1 MDSSSVGVIVAR
13 GASKRVPRKVIRPLL
28 GVPLLVWAARAA
40 QQSNLDQII
49 LSTEDEEIAE
59 IAREWG
65 INVPFLRPKSLSYD
79 YVSPDEV
86 IVHALDTLIE
96 QSSKKYEYVA
106 LIQPTAP
113 FIVPE
118 SINECLKQIKST
130 NSSCCFLARYA
141 SELPE
146 WMFYETADNSI
157 KLMLDGNLSGDR
169 QHTQLIKRPIIPA
182 GAVWVMRDA
191 ILRRENKIYVD
202 PMSAVVIPREQAV
215 DIDEEF
221 DFIVAEAMA
230 YHYELIPPQLKKDP
244 KFPS

>member
-1 MDSSSVGVIVAR
+1 MESSSVGIIVAR

-40 QQSNLDQII
+40 QQSNLDKII

-65 INVPFLRPKSLSYD
+65 IDVPFLRPKSLSHD

-86 IVHALDTLIE
+86 VVHALDKLIE

-113 FIVPE
+113 FIMPG
-118 SINECLKQIKST
+118 SINACLKQIKSA

-146 WMFYETADNSI
+146 WMFYETTDNSV
-157 KLMLDGNLSGDR
+157 KLMLDGKLSGDR

-182 GAVWVMRDA
+182 GAVWIMRDK
-191 ILRRENKIYVD
+191 IIRKENKIYVD

-215 DIDEEF
+215 DIDEEY

-230 YHYELIPPQLKKDP
+230 KHYGLIPPQLKKDS

>member
-141 SELPE
+141 S
-146 WMFYETADNSI
+146 
-157 KLMLDGNLSGDR
+157 
-169 QHTQLIKRPIIPA
+169 
-182 GAVWVMRDA
+182 
-191 ILRRENKIYVD
+191 
-202 PMSAVVIPREQAV
+202 
-215 DIDEEF
+215 
-221 DFIVAEAMA
+221 
-230 YHYELIPPQLKKDP
+230 
-244 KFPS
+244 

>member
-1 MDSSSVGVIVAR
+1 
-13 GASKRVPRKVIRPLL
+13 
-28 GVPLLVWAARAA
+28 
-40 QQSNLDQII
+40 
-49 LSTEDEEIAE
+49 
-59 IAREWG
+59 
-65 INVPFLRPKSLSYD
+65 
-79 YVSPDEV
+79 
-86 IVHALDTLIE
+86 
-96 QSSKKYEYVA
+96 
-106 LIQPTAP
+106 
-113 FIVPE
+113 
-118 SINECLKQIKST
+118 
-130 NSSCCFLARYA
+130 
-141 SELPE
+141 
-146 WMFYETADNSI
+146 MFYETADNSI